1 MIEDLEHEEEQQQQ
15 QQQLRRGTPRPAS
28 GRTVPRA
35 ANDALAV
42 PGRRSEARFP
52 MERLRGRPRAELAG
66 PRRILRRSQGPRG
79 IEGNRETDAG
89 TRGEDRGLAGELDR
103 QTTRAGERGRERKE
117 SRRSGS
123 V

>member
-1 MIEDLEHEEEQQQQ
+1 
-15 QQQLRRGTPRPAS
+15 
-28 GRTVPRA
+28 
-35 ANDALAV
+35 
-42 PGRRSEARFP
+42 

-103 QTTRAGERGRERKE
+103 QTDARGRERAREKGKQE
-117 SRRSGS
+117 IRKRMRSCRSINNTGRQTRHGNRIKLTQITS
-123 V
+123 KATPAIGDHQRAPSSDLR